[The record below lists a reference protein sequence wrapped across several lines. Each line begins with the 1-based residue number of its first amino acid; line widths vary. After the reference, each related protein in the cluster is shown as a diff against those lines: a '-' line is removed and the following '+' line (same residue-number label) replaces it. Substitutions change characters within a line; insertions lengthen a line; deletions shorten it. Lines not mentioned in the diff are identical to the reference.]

1 LNALAKGQVEPPFAR
16 GVPAFAAAHRGLSSE
31 HPENTLRAF
40 GAAVAA
46 GFPALEMD
54 LHLTRDGHV
63 VIVHDG
69 ALSRTTDGEGE
80 VADLDLKEVQAFD
93 TGAGPVPTL
102 ASLFDLLQAWDGLY
116 NLEVKAPEAL
126 EGTLKL
132 ANERVPGHF
141 QISSMHPGI
150 VLEARDLDAK
160 ATLALIPLG
169 PVEEDDWEAA
179 RDARCQWVNVD
190 HDFVDEETMA
200 AAKEAK
206 LKVGSWTV
214 NDPARARELVALGVQ
229 CVITDGLPVWEA
241 LRPAAPKSPSW

>member
-1 LNALAKGQVEPPFAR
+1 MLLDKGQVGAPFAR

-31 HPENTLRAF
+31 HPENTLRSF

-63 VIVHDG
+63 VILHDG

-80 VADLDLKEVQAFD
+80 VADLDLKEVQRFD
-93 TGAGPVPTL
+93 TGGGPVPTL
-102 ASLFDLLQAWDGLY
+102 ASLFDLLKAWDGLY

-132 ANERVPGHF
+132 AKERVPGRF
-141 QISSMHPGI
+141 QVSTMHPGI
-150 VLEARDLDAK
+150 LLEARDLDVE

-169 PVEEDDWEAA
+169 PVEDEDWETAA
-179 RDARCQWVNVD
+179 DAKCQWVNID
-190 HDFVDEETMA
+190 HDFVDAEAMA
-200 AAKEAK
+200 AAKGAG

-214 NDPARARELVALGVQ
+214 NDPARARELSELGVQ
-229 CVITDGLPVWEA
+229 CVITDQASVGEA
-241 LRPAAPKSPSW
+241 LKAGAPKSPSW